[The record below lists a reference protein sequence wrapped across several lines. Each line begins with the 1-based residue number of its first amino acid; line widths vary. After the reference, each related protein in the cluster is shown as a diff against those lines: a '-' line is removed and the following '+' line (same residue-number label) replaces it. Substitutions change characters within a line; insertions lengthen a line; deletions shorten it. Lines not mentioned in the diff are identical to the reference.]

1 MTRHVFNP
9 KTVSDDVAAGV
20 TLGVESIPDAMA
32 SALLAGVNPIFGLY
46 AVMLS
51 TPVGA
56 IFASSVFMSVQTT
69 SAMSL
74 VVASVPAVTA
84 GDETAGALFMLAV
97 LTGIM
102 MVVLGLL
109 KLGAMLRFVPNAVMV
124 GFINAVAVLIILGQ
138 LGDFTGYDS
147 PASNKVMQAVDTFFN
162 LDRIDLQTLAVG
174 IVTVLLILLLANSK
188 ISRFGLIVAL
198 GVASL
203 MAPLFSWESVAQVTD
218 IATIP
223 DSLPRP
229 TLPDFSMIFQLLVP
243 ALSLAFVGLIQ
254 GAGVSQNYVNPDGEF
269 PDASGD
275 FIGQGAANIVAGFF
289 QGMPVGGSLSAT
301 SLVVNSG
308 AKSRFANI
316 FAGITIAITLL
327 LFGGLVGQLAMPAL
341 AGLLIVIGFQTLKP
355 DDVRMVW
362 KTGPVQQAVMVLTFV
377 AALVIPLQYAVL
389 MGVGIAILLFVFR
402 QSNKVTIKE
411 WVFDRDGKRRDLPL
425 EQDPPQVLPSE
436 RVTILAPFGS
446 LFFAAAPVFEE
457 QLPTVE
463 EKTHHAAVILSLR
476 TRSELGSTFLGVI
489 QRYAKGLAEH
499 DSRLLLAAV
508 SQESRNQFKQVG
520 LLDDIGRENVFLD
533 TEIVG
538 ESIHEAL
545 DEATAWLE
553 SHLAENEAGLAPK
566 SMAASEPADETE
578 QNTSSD

>member
-1 MTRHVFNP
+1 MARHFFNP
-9 KTVSDDVAAGV
+9 KTISSDITAGV

-69 SAMSL
+69 SALSL
-74 VVASVPAVTA
+74 VVASVPAVTS
-84 GDETAGALFMLAV
+84 GDESAGALFMLAV
-97 LTGIM
+97 LTGII

-109 KLGAMLRFVPNAVMV
+109 KLGTMLRFVPNAVMV

-147 PASNKVMQAVDTFFN
+147 PASNKVMKAVDTFFN
-162 LDRIDLQTLAVG
+162 LDQVDLQTLAVG
-174 IVTVLLILLLANSK
+174 IVTILLILLLANSK
-188 ISRFGLIVAL
+188 ISQFGLIVAL

-203 MAPLFSWESVAQVTD
+203 MVPLFGWDSVAQVTD
-218 IATIP
+218 IAVVP

-229 TLPDFSMIFQLLVP
+229 TLPDFSTILQLLVP
-243 ALSLAFVGLIQ
+243 ALSLAFVGLVQ
-254 GAGVSQNYVNPDGEF
+254 GAGVSQNYVNPDGEY

-275 FIGQGAANIVAGFF
+275 FIGQGAANIAAGFF

-316 FAGITIAITLL
+316 FAGITIAIVLL
-327 LFGGLVGQLAMPAL
+327 LFGGLVGKLAMPAL
-341 AGLLIVIGFQTLKP
+341 AGLLIVVGFQTLKP

-362 KTGPVQQAVMVLTFV
+362 KTGRIQQVVMVLTFV
-377 AALVIPLQYAVL
+377 AALAIPLQYAVL
-389 MGVGIAILLFVFR
+389 LGVAMAILLFVFN
-402 QSNKVTIKE
+402 QSNKVTVKE

-425 EQDPPQVLPSE
+425 EQDPPAILPSE
-436 RVTILAPFGS
+436 QVTILAPFGS

-457 QLPTVE
+457 QLPEIDE
-463 EKTHHAAVILSLR
+463 ETHRAAVILSLR
-476 TRSELGSTFLGVI
+476 TRSDLGSTFIGVI
-489 QRYAKGLAEH
+489 QRYARELAEH
-499 DSRLLLAAV
+499 DSRLILAAV
-508 SQESRNQFKQVG
+508 SPEARDQIKQVG
-520 LLDDIGRENVFLD
+520 LLDEIGRENIFLD
-533 TEIVG
+533 SEIVG

-545 DEATAWLE
+545 DEATRWL
-553 SHLAENEAGLAPK
+553 AQ
-566 SMAASEPADETE
+566 MPAREIDQG
-578 QNTSSD
+578 QN